1 MATTEAS
8 VDGRTVLAWLGAAA
22 AAIRENRDYLT
33 QLDAAIGDADHGA
46 NMDRGFAAVL
56 EKLEAEDAP
65 TAPGRMLSVAGQ
77 TLVSTVGGA
86 SGPLWGTA
94 LRRAGRALGDAEEF
108 GGPEL
113 AAALA
118 AGLAGVVDLGAAE
131 EGDKTMVDALA
142 PAVRALEAELEAG
155 SSLRAALSAARVA
168 SEEGMRATVPLQAR
182 KGRASYLGERSI
194 GHQDPGATSTAL
206 IIAALER
213 SVAQEP

>member
-1 MATTEAS
+1 MPGN
-8 VDGRTVLAWLGAAA
+8 GRTNVNAETLRRWLTSAAEA
-22 AAIRENRDYLT
+22 VHDQRDYLT

-46 NMDRGFAAVL
+46 NMDRGFTAVV
-56 EKLEAEDAP
+56 EKLSELDSVP
-65 TAPGRMLSVAGQ
+65 PGKVLTTAGS

-108 GGPEL
+108 DGPQF
-113 AAALA
+113 AAALEA
-118 AGLAGVVDLGAAE
+118 ALTGIVELGAAE

-142 PAVRALEAELEAG
+142 PAVRAVRERLDDGASFEDAVQ
-155 SSLRAALSAARVA
+155 AARQA
-168 SEEGMRATVPLQAR
+168 AEEGMRATVPLRAQ

-206 IIAALER
+206 IIAALQESLVER
-213 SVAQEP
+213 

>member
-1 MATTEAS
+1 MEETS
-8 VDGRTVLAWLGAAA
+8 VDAETVRRWLNEAAA
-22 AAIRENRDYLT
+22 AVREQRDYLT
-33 QLDAAIGDADHGA
+33 QLDAAIGDADHGT
-46 NMDRGFAAVL
+46 NMDRGFTAVV
-56 EKLEAEDAP
+56 EKLDGLEGP
-65 TAPGRMLSVAGQ
+65 PGKLLTTAGS

-94 LRRAGRALGDAEEF
+94 LRRAGRTLGDADDF

-113 AAALA
+113 ANALDAALA
-118 AGLAGVVDLGAAE
+118 GIVELGAAE

-142 PAVRALEAELEAG
+142 PAIRALRAGLDGGGGLNEALADA
-155 SSLRAALSAARVA
+155 RAAG
-168 SEEGMRATVPLQAR
+168 EEGMRATTPLQAS

-213 SVAQEP
+213 SVTASP